1 MITACGGVVLA
12 KGPRYRVQ
20 YRRRREKKTDY
31 AARRILATAEHPRFV
46 VRISNQNILV
56 QVIKSEI
63 KGDYV
68 ISYASSHNLYDFGWL
83 GNKKNSTAAY
93 LIGLIAGKKA
103 LSIGIETVNLD
114 IGLSRATKGS
124 KIFAVVK
131 GATDAGLNIPNDSD
145 MIPSPEKINGRILAE
160 YAEKMEDPL
169 EYEQRFSVYLRRGLR
184 PEALQSHFKEVKA
197 RIEEKHFE

>member
-1 MITACGGVVLA
+1 MA

-31 AARRILATAEHPRFV
+31 TARRILATAKLPRFV
-46 VRISNQNILV
+46 VRISNKNILV

-63 KGDYV
+63 EGDY
-68 ISYASSHNLYDFGWL
+68 IIILASSHNLHDFGWL
-83 GNKKNSTAAY
+83 GSKKNATAAY

-103 LSIGIETVNLD
+103 LATGIKTANLD

-124 KIFAVVK
+124 NIFAIVK
-131 GATDAGLNIPNDSD
+131 GAIDAGLNIPSDSD
-145 MIPSPEKINGRILAE
+145 MIPTPDKINGRILSEFAE
-160 YAEKMEDPL
+160 LIEDPL

-184 PEALQSHFKEVKA
+184 PEALQSHFEEVKA